1 MSMIERT
8 LNFFHAATKTL
19 DLLSPVVDLT
29 FRLWVANVFWK
40 SGLTKIANWDTT
52 VFLFTEEYQVPL
64 LSPEVAA
71 FLGTGAEL
79 ALPPLLAFGLAT
91 RFAAIALF
99 VFNIVAVISYPAL
112 NAVGIKDH
120 TYWGLM
126 LLVPIFHGPGK
137 LSMDQLVQLLLH
149 KIRRG
154 EHSDNEAQH
163 AEAKA
168 H

>member
-1 MSMIERT
+1 MSIIDRT
-8 LNFFHAATKTL
+8 VNFLTPTTKTL
-19 DLLSPVVDLT
+19 DSLSPIVDLA

-52 VFLFTEEYQVPL
+52 VFLFTEEYQVPI

-79 ALPPLLAFGLAT
+79 VLPPLLAFGLAT

-99 VFNIVAVISYPAL
+99 LFNIVAVISYPAL
-112 NAVGIKDH
+112 NAVGLKDH
-120 TYWGLM
+120 IYWGLM

-137 LSMDQLVQLLLH
+137 LSIDQLLQLLFN
-149 KIRRG
+149 KTRG
-154 EHSDNEAQH
+154 GKLREPGLST
-163 AEAKA
+163 
-168 H
+168 

>member
-1 MSMIERT
+1 MSMIDRT
-8 LNFFHAATKTL
+8 VSFLTPTTKTL
-19 DLLSPVVDLT
+19 DSLSPIVDLA

-52 VFLFTEEYQVPL
+52 VFLFTEEYQVPI

-79 ALPPLLAFGLAT
+79 VLPPLLAFGLAT

-99 VFNIVAVISYPAL
+99 LFNIVAVISYPAL
-112 NAVGIKDH
+112 NAVGLKDH
-120 TYWGLM
+120 IYWGLM

-137 LSMDQLVQLLLH
+137 LSIDQLLQLLFN
-149 KIRRG
+149 KTRG
-154 EHSDNEAQH
+154 GRLREPGLST
-163 AEAKA
+163 
-168 H
+168 

>member
-1 MSMIERT
+1 MPMLDRAVNVLT
-8 LNFFHAATKTL
+8 PTTKTL
-19 DLLSPVVDLT
+19 DFLSPIVDLV

-52 VFLFTEEYQVPL
+52 VFLFTEEYQVPI

-79 ALPPLLAFGLAT
+79 ILPPLLAFGLAT

-99 VFNIVAVISYPAL
+99 IFNIVAVISYPAL
-112 NAVGIKDH
+112 NAVGLKDH

-137 LSMDQLVQLLLH
+137 LSIDQLLRLLFN
-149 KIRRG
+149 RMRG
-154 EHSDNEAQH
+154 R
-163 AEAKA
+163 
-168 H
+168 